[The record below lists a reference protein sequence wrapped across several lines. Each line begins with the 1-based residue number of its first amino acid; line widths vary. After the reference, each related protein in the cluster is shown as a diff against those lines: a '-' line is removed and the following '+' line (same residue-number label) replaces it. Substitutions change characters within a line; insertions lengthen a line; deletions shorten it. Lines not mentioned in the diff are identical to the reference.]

1 MQRLRR
7 LPFITFF
14 SCLLLLILA
23 AVLALP
29 WSGLS
34 IIDGWKGIHSGRIMY
49 HGDRSRS
56 LVAITFDDGPD
67 PRYTPTVL
75 EILKKHHVHATFF
88 LCGNRVSEHEEL
100 AKQIIAEGH
109 ILGNHTETHP
119 HLERENKDQVDQEIS
134 ACEKRITALTGEKP
148 ALLRVPRGALNP
160 TIVEDAAA
168 HGYQLIQWS
177 LAFDRVG
184 VKNTSELRDRVLQNV
199 QPGDIIL
206 MHDGS
211 SSKWDERAPTL
222 KELDAILTGLEKRGL
237 KCVTIPD
244 LLKTNTPPK
253 NTAGDH

>member
-7 LPFITFF
+7 LPLITFF

-29 WSGLS
+29 WNGLS
-34 IIDGWKGIHSGRIMY
+34 KMDEWKGIRSGRIVY
-49 HGDRSRS
+49 HGDRSKPS
-56 LVAITFDDGPD
+56 VAITFDDGPD

-75 EILKKHHVHATFF
+75 EILKKHHVQATFF
-88 LCGNRVSEHEEL
+88 LCGNRISEHEEL

-109 ILGNHTETHP
+109 VIGNHTETHP
-119 HLERENKDQVDQEIS
+119 HLERENQAQVDQEIS
-134 ACEKRITALTGEKP
+134 ACEKRIVALTGKKP

-160 TIVEDAAA
+160 TIMEDATV
-168 HGYQLIQWS
+168 HGYQLVQWS

-184 VKNTSELRDRVLQNV
+184 VKDTSELRERILQNV

-211 SSKWDERAPTL
+211 GFKWDERAPTI

-237 KCVTIPD
+237 KCVTVPE
-244 LLKTNTPPK
+244 LLGANDAPK
-253 NTAGDH
+253 NTSSDH